1 MSEAIILDRFEYKL
15 PKDMFSVSKKSTG
28 FKYKLKH
35 SNVEFDSEDK
45 ILKFIDDTLEE
56 RKRYLQL
63 LKTLSVKERKRYLK
77 LLKTLSV
84 KELSKLFSDIV
95 LLGLSPKQIK
105 EYEAVEQFVYEI
117 VIADHC
123 CDETVTCE
131 YLYEVKDIVADKI
144 GLQFTGYLDL
154 VSTKDTTVI
163 QGY

>member
-1 MSEAIILDRFEYKL
+1 MSEPIILDRFEYKL
-15 PKDMFSVSKKSTG
+15 PKDMFTVTKKSTG

-45 ILKFIDDTLEE
+45 ILQFINDQLEE
-56 RKRYLQL
+56 RKRYLQ
-63 LKTLSVKERKRYLK
+63 

-105 EYEAVEQFVYEI
+105 EYEAVEQFVYE
-117 VIADHC
+117 VIIDNDYD
-123 CDETVTCE
+123 DEVVTCKC
-131 YLYEVKDIVADKI
+131 LSDVKDIVADKI

-154 VSTKDTTVI
+154 VSTEDVTVA
-163 QGY
+163 YFTY

>member
-1 MSEAIILDRFEYKL
+1 MSEPIILDRFEYKL

-63 LKTLSVKERKRYLK
+63 LKTLSF
-77 LLKTLSV
+77 

-105 EYEAVEQFVYEI
+105 EYEAVEQFVYE
-117 VIADHC
+117 VIIDN
-123 CDETVTCE
+123 DYNEEVVTCE
-131 YLYEVKDIVADKI
+131 HLSDVKDIVADKI

-154 VSTKDTTVI
+154 MSTKGVAVAYST
-163 QGY
+163 Y

>member
-1 MSEAIILDRFEYKL
+1 MSEPIILDRFEYKL
-15 PKDMFSVSKKSTG
+15 PKDMFTVTKKSTG

-56 RKRYLQL
+56 RKRYLQ
-63 LKTLSVKERKRYLK
+63 

>member
-1 MSEAIILDRFEYKL
+1 MSEPIILDRFEYKL
-15 PKDMFSVSKKSTG
+15 PKDMFSVIKKSTG

-45 ILKFIDDTLEE
+45 ILKFIEDTLEE
-56 RKRYLQL
+56 RKRYLQ
-63 LKTLSVKERKRYLK
+63 

>member
-15 PKDMFSVSKKSTG
+15 PKNMFTVTKKSTG

-45 ILKFIDDTLEE
+45 ILKFIEDTLEE
-56 RKRYLQL
+56 RKRYLQ
-63 LKTLSVKERKRYLK
+63 

-163 QGY
+163 QGYWVTLP